1 MADTIKTTLIGIF
14 FLLLFTGSGSADTQ
28 KNHSDM
34 HGHDMADHNMAGE
47 DRIGA
52 LVHESV
58 VDGYMLAYHLM
69 DLRDHN
75 KEDKAAMKA
84 SHGMTGNE
92 MDKPHHLMLYI
103 MDKNHRPVTEGKVGF
118 LIKRADGNVQKIMG
132 MAMSKGFGITADMK
146 EKGTYQITAKA
157 VMGETQIMDR
167 FDHEIK

>member
-1 MADTIKTTLIGIF
+1 MTDTIKTTLIGIF
-14 FLLLFTGSGSADTQ
+14 FLLLFTGPGSADTQ
-28 KNHSDM
+28 KRHSDM
-34 HGHDMADHNMAGE
+34 HGHDMAGE

-52 LVHESV
+52 LIHESV

-75 KEDKAAMKA
+75 REDKAAMKA

-146 EKGTYQITAKA
+146 KRGRYQITAKA

-167 FDHEIK
+167 FNHKIE